1 MNQNLFKIT
10 TKICRM
16 MFKGFDTDKII
27 KSYFIV
33 MTSMIRSNGTVY
45 TVKALKTM
53 RLHITRYICGEPLM
67 VNNCGVGVDRSGWPK
82 RLLFLKPLLDKGILG
97 KKLLLT
103 IIGLSRTLELRNG
116 EEITPDYTTIERPGP
131 SVRYTIPY
139 GVIRRFIRTYNL
151 KRGKPEF
158 SISDVFLSV
167 KGSPTGKASLTSV
180 VSVLLLSYPQMH

>member
-16 MFKGFDTDKII
+16 MFKGFDSDKFI
-27 KSYFIV
+27 KSYFIL
-33 MTSMIRSNGTVY
+33 MTSLLRSNGTVY

-67 VNNCGVGVDRSGWPK
+67 CNKEGVGVDKTGWPK
-82 RLLFLKPLLDKGILG
+82 RLLFLKPLLDQGILG

-103 IIGLSRTLELRNG
+103 IINLTRTLELRKG
-116 EEITPDYTTIERPGP
+116 EEVLPNYATIEGPGP
-131 SVRYTIPY
+131 AKRYTIPY
-139 GVIRRFIRTYNL
+139 GVIRRFIRLHNL
-151 KRGKPEF
+151 KRNKPEF